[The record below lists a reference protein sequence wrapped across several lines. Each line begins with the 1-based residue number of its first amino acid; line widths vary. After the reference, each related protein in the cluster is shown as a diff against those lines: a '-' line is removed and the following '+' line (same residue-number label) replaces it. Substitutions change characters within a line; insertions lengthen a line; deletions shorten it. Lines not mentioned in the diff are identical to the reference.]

1 MEEYNSSIIPKTGKK
16 KTKQPALEEST
27 VMGAEEKVRG
37 NAEEPHTDRLA
48 LVCTETDT
56 TWV

>member
-1 MEEYNSSIIPKTGKK
+1 MEEYNSSIIPKTGEK
-16 KTKQPALEEST
+16 KQPALEEST

-37 NAEEPHTDRLA
+37 NAEEPHTDGLA